1 MRNILFLDS
10 WKCGPGFHVSYF
22 IMPLCRIFCQKK
34 IWEKGNK
41 LSRPRAD
48 APLEL
53 GIPMYR
59 WYFLF
64 QKSLQ
69 RCNFS
74 RRKLTFPRGS
84 SPHMVQ
90 SESRPQLRTALKF
103 AALQLHCFDVW
114 RPPPRSQ
121 KEKKRG
127 SSKNHRKYPKT
138 QFIALNCTF
147 SVAGAVPHTSR
158 KSLPVPL
165 RCGDLG

>member
-34 IWEKGNK
+34 NGEKGNK

-64 QKSLQ
+64 QQSLQ

-74 RRKLTFPRGS
+74 RRKLTFPSGS

-90 SESRPQLRTALKF
+90 SRPQLRTTLKF

-121 KEKKRG
+121 KEKKG
-127 SSKNHRKYPKT
+127 AAAKITENTRKHNLLHS
-138 QFIALNCTF
+138 IAPFRWPGPFRTLLGNLCPF
-147 SVAGAVPHTSR
+147 
-158 KSLPVPL
+158 PL